1 MLHYYKWNRANKKS
15 FAERPGVERWAGPS
29 LFWFVLSEWCI
40 GGSLLR
46 RAWWGGS
53 PASSAA
59 NGLTP
64 SFQPFLLLL
73 FCCDEQV
80 CGCFGCLPWPAWGR
94 TMKNGKNSKA
104 QAWGPLAF
112 LPCPCLSM
120 SLFSWAFGEP
130 IMPGDSERSLSL
142 KPAKSDVLMV
152 SEPIL
157 VGTGSAGSLPA
168 RVFLREPSSLPFC
181 IFGKRVHLPLRP
193 SGRRGGW
200 WRRRRQGPLQVAESR
215 GLRRPQ
221 ASKVGLGVR
230 PTPRVSGGHRLL
242 GEVTGF
248 FAALHRWVLQEC
260 TLLPPRGSLCPQPL
274 PASRWLS
281 WVMESLITFHVL
293 SLLSGS
299 PGPPPDGSR
308 SRATA

>member
-29 LFWFVLSEWCI
+29 LFWFVLSEWCV

-130 IMPGDSERSLSL
+130 IMPGDSERSLSHL
-142 KPAKSDVLMV
+142 PQACQVRRPNGLWTHFGRDRKRGLPSCPCFPERTIFPPFLHIWQTGPPSSPPQWEARRVVAK
-152 SEPIL
+152 EA
-157 VGTGSAGSLPA
+157 AGSPPGGWVQGAPKAPGLQGRTGGEAHPSGLWGA
-168 RVFLREPSSLPFC
+168 QASGWGHWFLCCSAQMGTS
-181 IFGKRVHLPLRP
+181 RVH
-193 SGRRGGW
+193 S
-200 WRRRRQGPLQVAESR
+200 
-215 GLRRPQ
+215 
-221 ASKVGLGVR
+221 
-230 PTPRVSGGHRLL
+230 
-242 GEVTGF
+242 
-248 FAALHRWVLQEC
+248 
-260 TLLPPRGSLCPQPL
+260 PP
-274 PASRWLS
+274 
-281 WVMESLITFHVL
+281 
-293 SLLSGS
+293 S
-299 PGPPPDGSR
+299 PG
-308 SRATA
+308 